1 MKRLIPSIFLPILL
15 FLLPACSDG
24 NYVIYTGMEAG
35 MMDSGIFTS
44 DENTKLNV
52 VGNEGNYDVRTSRR
66 VLISYETHQITDPN
80 RIDIDLKG
88 LLDAAIVLP
97 DAVDTLPED
106 PDGTAI
112 QVTDAWFGGG
122 YLNILISFP
131 GTDASKHAITSTFN
145 TGEDGVTL
153 RLHHDAST
161 DTATGNKAISAFL
174 SVPVYDLQ
182 QSYEAYARSI
192 GQQKAIYPMPV
203 ILQWSAHAMEGGPL
217 AVYERKGSWSPAA
230 SD

>member
-1 MKRLIPSIFLPILL
+1 MKRLILPILLPILL

-35 MMDSGIFTS
+35 MMDSGVFTS

-52 VGNEGNYDVRTSRR
+52 VGNEGNYDVRSPRR
-66 VLISYETHQITDPN
+66 VLISYATHQITDPN
-80 RIDIDLKG
+80 QIDIDLKG
-88 LLDAAIVLP
+88 LVDAAIVLP
-97 DAVDTLPED
+97 DPVETIPED
-106 PDGTAI
+106 PDGAAI

-131 GTDASKHAITSTFN
+131 GADASKHAITSSFN
-145 TGEDGVTL
+145 TGEDGVTV

-174 SVPVYDLQ
+174 SIPVYDLQ
-182 QSYEAYARSI
+182 ASYEAYARSI

-203 ILQWSAHAMEGGPL
+203 ILQWSARTMEGGPMS
-217 AVYERKGSWSPAA
+217 VYERKGSWSPPA
-230 SD
+230 D

>member
-1 MKRLIPSIFLPILL
+1 MKRLILPILLPILL

-35 MMDSGIFTS
+35 MMDSGVFTS

-52 VGNEGNYDVRTSRR
+52 VGNEGNYDVRSPRR

-88 LLDAAIVLP
+88 LVDAAIVLP
-97 DAVDTLPED
+97 DPVETIPED
-106 PDGTAI
+106 PDGSAI

-131 GTDASKHAITSTFN
+131 GADASKHSITSTFM
-145 TGEDGVTL
+145 TGEDGVTV
-153 RLHHDAST
+153 RLHHEST
-161 DTATGNKAISAFL
+161 DTATGDKAVSAFL
-174 SVPVYDLQ
+174 SVPIYDLR
-182 QSYEAYARSI
+182 QSYEAYAASI
-192 GQQKAIYPMPV
+192 GLKEAEYPMPV
-203 ILQWSAHAMEGGPL
+203 ILQWSARTMEGGPL
-217 AVYERKGSWSPAA
+217 AVYERKGSYTPPA
-230 SD
+230 SN

>member
-1 MKRLIPSIFLPILL
+1 MKRLILPILLPILL

-35 MMDSGIFTS
+35 MMDSGVFTS

-52 VGNEGNYDVRTSRR
+52 VGNEGNYDVRSPRR

-80 RIDIDLKG
+80 QIDIDLKG
-88 LLDAAIVLP
+88 LVDAAIVLP
-97 DAVDTLPED
+97 DPVETIPED
-106 PDGTAI
+106 PDGSAI

-131 GTDASKHAITSTFN
+131 GADASKHTITSSFN
-145 TGEDGVTL
+145 TGEDGVTV

-174 SVPVYDLQ
+174 SIPVYDLQ
-182 QSYEAYARSI
+182 ASYEAYARSI

-203 ILQWSAHAMEGGPL
+203 ILQWSARTMEGGPMS
-217 AVYERKGSWSPAA
+217 VYERKGSWSPPA
-230 SD
+230 D

>member
-1 MKRLIPSIFLPILL
+1 MKRLILPRLLPILL

-35 MMDSGIFTS
+35 MMDSGVFTS

-52 VGNEGNYDVRTSRR
+52 VGNEGNYDVRSPRR

-80 RIDIDLKG
+80 QIDIDLKG
-88 LLDAAIVLP
+88 LVDAAIVLP
-97 DAVDTLPED
+97 DPVETIPED
-106 PDGTAI
+106 PDGAAI

-131 GTDASKHAITSTFN
+131 GADASKHAITSSFN
-145 TGEDGVTL
+145 TGEDGVTV

-174 SVPVYDLQ
+174 SIPVYDLQ
-182 QSYEAYARSI
+182 ASYEAYARSI

-203 ILQWSAHAMEGGPL
+203 ILQWSARTMEGGPMS
-217 AVYERKGSWSPAA
+217 VYERKGSWSPPA
-230 SD
+230 D

>member
-1 MKRLIPSIFLPILL
+1 MKRLIPSILLPILL
-15 FLLPACSDG
+15 FLLPSCSDG
-24 NYVIYTGMEAG
+24 NYVIYSGMEAG
-35 MMDSGIFTS
+35 MMDSGVFTS

-52 VGNEGNYDVRTSRR
+52 VGNEGNYDVRSPRR

-80 RIDIDLKG
+80 KIDIDLKG

-97 DAVDTLPED
+97 DAVETLPED
-106 PDGTAI
+106 PDGAAI

-131 GTDASKHAITSTFN
+131 GTDASKHAITSSFN

-182 QSYEAYARSI
+182 ASYEAYARSI

-203 ILQWSAHAMEGGPL
+203 ILQWSARTMEGGPL
-217 AVYERKGSWSPAA
+217 AIYERKGSWSPAA
-230 SD
+230 AD

>member
-1 MKRLIPSIFLPILL
+1 
-15 FLLPACSDG
+15 
-24 NYVIYTGMEAG
+24 MEAG
-35 MMDSGIFTS
+35 MMDSGVFTS

-52 VGNEGNYDVRTSRR
+52 VGNEGNHDVRSPRR

-88 LLDAAIVLP
+88 LVDAAIVLP
-97 DAVDTLPED
+97 DPVETIPED
-106 PDGTAI
+106 PDGAAI

-131 GTDASKHAITSTFN
+131 GTDASKHAITSSFN
-145 TGEDGVTL
+145 TGEDGVTV

-174 SVPVYDLQ
+174 SIPVYDLQ
-182 QSYEAYARSI
+182 ASYEAYARSI

-203 ILQWSAHAMEGGPL
+203 ILQWSARTMEGGPMS
-217 AVYERKGSWSPAA
+217 VYERKGSWSPPA
-230 SD
+230 D

>member
-1 MKRLIPSIFLPILL
+1 MKRLILPILLPILL

-35 MMDSGIFTS
+35 MMDSGVFTS

-52 VGNEGNYDVRTSRR
+52 VGNEGNYDVRSPRR

-80 RIDIDLKG
+80 QIDIDLKG
-88 LLDAAIVLP
+88 LVDAAIVLP
-97 DAVDTLPED
+97 DPVETIPED
-106 PDGTAI
+106 PDGAAI

-131 GTDASKHAITSTFN
+131 GTDASKHAITSSFN
-145 TGEDGVTL
+145 TGEDGVTV

-174 SVPVYDLQ
+174 SIPVYDLQ
-182 QSYEAYARSI
+182 ASYEAYARSI

-203 ILQWSAHAMEGGPL
+203 ILQWSARTMEGGPMS
-217 AVYERKGSWSPAA
+217 VYERKGSWSPPA
-230 SD
+230 D

>member
-1 MKRLIPSIFLPILL
+1 MKRLILPILLPILL

-35 MMDSGIFTS
+35 MMDSGVFTS

-52 VGNEGNYDVRTSRR
+52 VGNEGNYDVRSPRR

-80 RIDIDLKG
+80 QIDIDLKG
-88 LLDAAIVLP
+88 LVDAAIVLP
-97 DAVDTLPED
+97 DPVETIPED
-106 PDGTAI
+106 PDGAAI

-131 GTDASKHAITSTFN
+131 GADASKHAITSSFN
-145 TGEDGVTL
+145 TGEDGVTV

-174 SVPVYDLQ
+174 SIPVYDLQ
-182 QSYEAYARSI
+182 EAYEAYARSA

-203 ILQWSAHAMEGGPL
+203 ILQWSARTMEGGPMS
-217 AVYERKGSWSPAA
+217 VYERKGSWSPPA
-230 SD
+230 D

>member
-1 MKRLIPSIFLPILL
+1 MKRLILSTLLPILL

-35 MMDSGIFTS
+35 KMDSGIFTS

-80 RIDIDLKG
+80 QIDIDLKG

-97 DAVDTLPED
+97 DAVETLPED
-106 PDGTAI
+106 PDGAAI

-131 GTDASKHAITSTFN
+131 GTDTSQHAITSTFN

>member
-1 MKRLIPSIFLPILL
+1 MKRLILPILLPILL

-35 MMDSGIFTS
+35 MMDSGVFTS

-52 VGNEGNYDVRTSRR
+52 VGNEGNYDVRSPRR

-88 LLDAAIVLP
+88 LVDAAIVLP
-97 DAVDTLPED
+97 DPVETIPED
-106 PDGTAI
+106 PDGSAM

-131 GTDASKHAITSTFN
+131 GVDASKHAITSSFN
-145 TGEDGVTL
+145 TGEDGVTV

-174 SVPVYDLQ
+174 SIPVYDLQ
-182 QSYEAYARSI
+182 ASYEAYARSI

-203 ILQWSAHAMEGGPL
+203 ILQWSARTMEGGPMS
-217 AVYERKGSWSPAA
+217 VYERKGSWSPPA
-230 SD
+230 D

>member
-1 MKRLIPSIFLPILL
+1 MKRLILPILLPILL

-35 MMDSGIFTS
+35 MMDSGVFIS

-52 VGNEGNYDVRTSRR
+52 VGNEGNYDVRSPRR

-80 RIDIDLKG
+80 QIDIDLKG
-88 LLDAAIVLP
+88 LVDAAIVLP
-97 DAVDTLPED
+97 DPVETIPED
-106 PDGTAI
+106 PDGAAI

-131 GTDASKHAITSTFN
+131 GADASKHAITSSFN
-145 TGEDGVTL
+145 TGEDGVTV

-174 SVPVYDLQ
+174 SIPVYDLQ
-182 QSYEAYARSI
+182 ASYEAYARSI

-203 ILQWSAHAMEGGPL
+203 ILQWSARTMEGGPMS
-217 AVYERKGSWSPAA
+217 VYERKGSWSPPA
-230 SD
+230 D